1 MIAYLDLIEWGVAAL
16 LSLAASLIALRA
28 FKLAPMWAVVIGII
42 VFTVLH
48 FPIQTH
54 AVKLDMPASKSN

>member
-16 LSLAASLIALRA
+16 LALTASIIALRA
-28 FKLAPMWAVVIGII
+28 FKLAPIWAVVIGII
-42 VFTVLH
+42 VFTALH

-54 AVKLDMPASKSN
+54 AVKLDMPAPKSN